1 MLVVLP
7 RFDVINYFPLCCDNF
22 MENVNTDILCFI
34 LNLYGVSFE
43 NIMNTRSINTFLFKR
58 FINFHKF

>member
-7 RFDVINYFPLCCDNF
+7 RFDVINYFPLCSDNF
-22 MENVNTDILCFI
+22 METVITDILCSI

-43 NIMNTRSINTFLFKR
+43 NIMNT
-58 FINFHKF
+58 H

>member
-7 RFDVINYFPLCCDNF
+7 RFDVINYFPLCSDNF
-22 MENVNTDILCFI
+22 MENVNTEILRSI
-34 LNLYGVSFE
+34 LNLYTVSFE
-43 NIMNTRSINTFLFKR
+43 NIMNTHSINTFFLKR